1 VIGRAV
7 RWLAAAPNV
16 TPYVAV
22 GRSLPR
28 RVGVPSPAP
37 AAEVVRLDRADAS
50 LLDAERYALASAGTT
65 APAGP
70 ADASRTLAAATDGSP
85 EGPGGWRP
93 LTWILLVAVALLG
106 AEWAL
111 VQRGRMP

>member
-1 VIGRAV
+1 
-7 RWLAAAPNV
+7 
-16 TPYVAV
+16 
-22 GRSLPR
+22 
-28 RVGVPSPAP
+28 
-37 AAEVVRLDRADAS
+37 VRLDRADAS
-50 LLDAERYALASAGTT
+50 LLDAERYALASAGTTTPAGTT